1 MCDNT
6 DDKNHKPAPD
16 SGIELKEVRKVWG
29 PSEADIIK
37 AFLESHGIS
46 SLQRG
51 RVVQSVH
58 PFTADGLGEI
68 RVFVG
73 EKDYDRAMEL
83 LNELPDLEEDP
94 D

>member
-6 DDKNHKPAPD
+6 DDKDKKPAPD
-16 SGIELKEVRKVWG
+16 SGIELKEVRRIWG
-29 PSEADIIK
+29 QSEADIIK
-37 AFLESHGIS
+37 TFLESHGIS

-73 EKDYDRAMEL
+73 DKDYERAMKL
-83 LNELPDLEEDP
+83 LNELPDFEEEP

>member
-1 MCDNT
+1 MC
-6 DDKNHKPAPD
+6 DDKNDKAEKPAPD
-16 SGIELKEVRKVWG
+16 SGIEFKEIRRVWG
-29 PSEADIIK
+29 PAEADIIK

-58 PFTADGLGEI
+58 PFTANGLGEI
-68 RVFVG
+68 KVFVG
-73 EKDYDRAMEL
+73 EKDYDRAKEL
-83 LNELPDLEEDP
+83 LDELPDFEDLS